1 MICGGPPPPL
11 VPDGEETG
19 LGEQMLTLSFQEGG
33 KQRQGSLKEHAT
45 QNASH
50 QPRLGERAG
59 GYFLG
64 ARGPRTQRCVLC
76 ALWKGPQRG
85 WHGDKGGAGFGG
97 FQGKPAMVGRRRCQ
111 QPSGNL
117 SAEAASPRKVVVHL
131 IFLLWV
137 VPQRL
142 SLSGLCK
149 NPSRL
154 REDAVLFR
162 ERQTARLPRPWAS
175 SSLSSGESSGPHARA
190 TAHIRN
196 GEHGPPGRVTAHSWP
211 PPWATVGTLSTT
223 QNTGRDW
230 CSGLNTQITRLT
242 IYGVSG
248 IPHLRD
254 TLKCWKEHRL

>member
-1 MICGGPPPPL
+1 MICGGPPP
-11 VPDGEETG
+11 VGSRWRRDW
-19 LGEQMLTLSFQEGG
+19 FGG
-33 KQRQGSLKEHAT
+33 TNVNFVFSARRKTTKGSLKERAT
-45 QNASH
+45 QNASR
-50 QPRLGERAG
+50 QSRLGERAG

-97 FQGKPAMVGRRRCQ
+97 FRGKPAMVGRRRCQ

-196 GEHGPPGRVTAHSWP
+196 GEHGPPGRLTAHSWP
-211 PPWATVGTLSTT
+211 PPWATVGILSTT

-230 CSGLNTQITRLT
+230 CSGLNTQIARLT
-242 IYGVSG
+242 IYGVPG